1 MRNKLIGAGVAALA
15 LTVTAG
21 VVAST
26 VGPTVA
32 ASKSKAPVTVVEA
45 SKSKAP
51 VTIVEASKSK
61 VPVVIV
67 PASKSKGRD
76 VVVIPVS
83 KSKSPTT
90 GDVVITSAAYPRKQL
105 VVVPAAYPRKTAA
118 AVPASYAKGVRAAL
132 PTHYYSCGIQATNG
146 PGAVRVVVALT
157 GYELVNATLTVEN
170 HQDRAFT
177 VDTNRLW
184 DENGVRKGPGGWIA
198 PGHSSSW
205 TVKNMD
211 VNTVDAYVYGHATT
225 NTKIKDGCSPL

>member
-26 VGPTVA
+26 VGPTVQ
-32 ASKSKAPVTVVEA
+32 ASKSKAPVVVASKSKVPVIVIPA

-51 VTIVEASKSK
+51 VVVASKSK
-61 VPVVIV
+61 VPVI
-67 PASKSKGRD
+67 
-76 VVVIPVS
+76 VIPAS

-90 GDVVITSAAYPRKQL
+90 GDVVITNAAYPRKHL

-157 GYELVNATLTVEN
+157 GYELVDATLTIEN

-198 PGHSSSW
+198 AGHSASW
-205 TVKNMD
+205 TVRNMD

>member
-26 VGPTVA
+26 VGPTVQ
-32 ASKSKAPVTVVEA
+32 ASKSKAPVVV
-45 SKSKAP
+45 
-51 VTIVEASKSK
+51 ASKSK
-61 VPVVIV
+61 VPVIVVPASKSKSPVVIV

-76 VVVIPVS
+76 VVIIPVS
-83 KSKSPTT
+83 KSKSPVT
-90 GDVVITSAAYPRKQL
+90 GDVVITNAAYPRKQL

-118 AVPASYAKGVRAAL
+118 AVPASYAKGLRAAL

-157 GYELVNATLTVEN
+157 GYELVDATLTIEN

-198 PGHSSSW
+198 AGHSASW
-205 TVKNMD
+205 TVRNMD